1 MDGVYDETTLL
12 KASSVEPEE
21 CTPAA
26 WNGIELP
33 RPVPIHH
40 IRGRLSVAL
49 RILSTSLRMGLT
61 HTSHSQAR
69 YSRYS
74 LFFCVRSPLR
84 TSHPVHFLPNQASAS
99 GAISRGR
106 LRTLTAARD
115 TRMASLRSPA
125 TLTTTIVS
133 LTANF

>member
-74 LFFCVRSPLR
+74 LFFCERSPLR
-84 TSHPVHFLPNQASAS
+84 TSHPVHFLPNQAFVVGAS
-99 GAISRGR
+99 SCVS
-106 LRTLTAARD
+106 LKNKTTKQD
-115 TRMASLRSPA
+115 TRM
-125 TLTTTIVS
+125 VS
-133 LTANF
+133 L